1 MAVSWLRLWHEM
13 PNDPKWRTIA
23 RSAGQPIATVIAVY
37 IHLLVIAS
45 NASERGRT
53 QNMCCEDIA
62 SALDIESGQVES
74 IIDAM
79 QGRVLDGDQIKG
91 WSKRQVEREDGSA
104 ARAKAWRELKKE
116 EERTQTNANERK
128 RTPDTDTDTD
138 TDTEKIKESCSEPI
152 SSKLES
158 VNQESG
164 KIVFELPLNKKGTYH
179 PVTENMILELS
190 ELYPAIDIM
199 QQFRNMIGWLNSN
212 QEKRK
217 TARGVNS
224 FINRWLS
231 KAQDNS
237 RYPTTGNASRS
248 EVRIEG
254 MKTAMVDF
262 VQSTPIEQGY
272 LPHEK

>member
-1 MAVSWLRLWHEM
+1 MARARNIKPALFKNEDLGQEDPFVTILFIGLWCLADKEGMLEDRPLRIKAELF
-13 PNDPKWRTIA
+13 PYRDNFDIN
-23 RSAGQPIATVIAVY
+23 GYLTV
-37 IHLLVIAS
+37 L
-45 NASERGRT
+45 ERLGNIRRFT
-53 QNMCCEDIA
+53 YA
-62 SALDIESGQVES
+62 
-74 IIDAM
+74 
-79 QGRVLDGDQIKG
+79 
-91 WSKRQVEREDGSA
+91 REDEI
-104 ARAKAWRELKKE
+104 KVIEVINFKKH
-116 EERTQTNANERK
+116 QN
-128 RTPDTDTDTD
+128 PHH
-138 TDTEKIKESCSEPI
+138 TEKCVLIPNFSRSCVITGTKPLNNGYAPADSLIPDSLIPDEAPASCSEPI

-158 VNQESG
+158 VNPGS